1 MVQNEIY
8 SAAFSLDRGGDD
20 VERRRSLGQ
29 RMWMGTRNCAS
40 YASYSLLFVYYVV
53 LGILSKMM
61 KHATDAPMRNLPVG
75 ENIAGRGG
83 QNEREREREAA
94 MHRRMER

>member
-8 SAAFSLDRGGDD
+8 SAAFSLDRGGD

-53 LGILSKMM
+53 LGILS
-61 KHATDAPMRNLPVG
+61 ATDAPMRNLPVG